1 MGRSRLMIPDTREG
15 PAAGCPE
22 RQNCTRTPIRG
33 GGSHTPLAPS
43 LEAYREAA
51 PRYLHPPLLNQAPE
65 WLVAELADQHLF
77 AHLHEILFVSLMA
90 EGQERVA
97 YLPGALDHL
106 DQTLEELARQAQ
118 ALRQEESV
126 EEIEVGLPSAK
137 GLERVEA
144 G

>member
-1 MGRSRLMIPDTREG
+1 VV
-15 PAAGCPE
+15 C
-22 RQNCTRTPIRG
+22 
-33 GGSHTPLAPS
+33 
-43 LEAYREAA
+43 
-51 PRYLHPPLLNQAPE
+51 
-65 WLVAELADQHLF
+65 VAIARELAGFIWDVVCQEMARRPAQGPHR
-77 AHLHEILFVSLMA
+77 HEILLVSLMA

-106 DQTLEELARQAQ
+106 DQILEELARQAQ
-118 ALRQEESV
+118 ALRQEEESV